1 MSHTFSLYVS
11 FVPPRLLG
19 HQDTVT
25 PGYWDTWTMG
35 GVGVPTYFND
45 DDNNN
50 NTDNNTNNN
59 NMDNISSI

>member
-1 MSHTFSLYVS
+1 
-11 FVPPRLLG
+11 
-19 HQDTVT
+19 
-25 PGYWDTWTMG
+25 MG

-59 NMDNISSI
+59 NMDNISSIKDLILT